1 MPKPFANALRLAI
14 SLGLIGALLWVARD
28 HMARIG
34 ALLVQ
39 VRPSWLS
46 LALAGY
52 LAVNGILGIRLQQVL
67 GALGVMLPLPLLIR
81 LSFIGMFFNNFL
93 PTSTGGDVV
102 KAYYIGRSAD
112 VAWIAWVGV
121 VVDRALGSATFLL
134 LALMALVTRPNDQ
147 LLGRIGWWY
156 VAAGL
161 CVGCVVIGAMVWARG
176 MLRRGGAPAW
186 CVRLQPLLVLMD
198 QRSRVLGR
206 MGLAAIW
213 SLATQLLGVV
223 AMLCLSRSLGLPIGL
238 MELLLV
244 MPLVA
249 AASMVPSIN
258 GLGVRE
264 SALVL
269 CLERSV
275 GRDSALALALL
286 LLAMLIA
293 ISLVGGVLYAVQGGR
308 MKLAL
313 GASTAAKCA
322 G

>member
-34 ALLVQ
+34 ALLAQ
-39 VRPSWLS
+39 VRPTW
-46 LALAGY
+46 LALALSVY

-67 GALGVMLPLPLLIR
+67 GAVGVTLPLPLLIR
-81 LSFIGMFFNNFL
+81 LNFIGMFFNNFL

-121 VVDRALGSATFLL
+121 VVDRALGSGTFLL
-134 LALMALVTRPNDQ
+134 LTLMALVAHPGDQ

-156 VAAGL
+156 VVAGA
-161 CVGCVVIGAMVWARG
+161 CVGGAVLGAMACARG
-176 MLRRGGAPAW
+176 MLQRGNAPAW
-186 CVRLQPLLVLMD
+186 CVRLQPLLALMN
-198 QRSRVLGR
+198 QRSRLLWRVGV
-206 MGLAAIW
+206 AAIW
-213 SLATQLLGVV
+213 SLAAQLLGVMG
-223 AMLCLSRSLGLPIGL
+223 MLCLSRSLGLPIGL

-286 LLAMLIA
+286 LLAVLIA

-313 GASTAAKCA
+313 GESTSAKCA